1 MVAAVGILSFIALA
15 ALAQPPPPARDRGPT
30 PTIGT
35 AIIKGR
41 VVDAQ
46 TGAGVARA
54 RVRLQAP
61 GNRPPVTTDDTGAFR
76 LTDAPAGIFYLS
88 IDRSGYMTT
97 RVPEPGRT
105 MRASV
110 KPLVIADGQTLDAGT
125 LRLYRGGV
133 IAGRVTDAHGE
144 PAEFTQIQVLR
155 LPPAGHG
162 KPQQR
167 GGGSTNDL
175 GEFRVPRLEPGR
187 YLVRAQTRT
196 MTMDDPTDTQPVPT
210 YFPGV
215 ASIDQAQPIT
225 IERGQAATGVEF
237 MLLDGMSSVVS
248 GTVVDAKGQPAMG
261 AFINARMLNDAV
273 SDGIT
278 FGGAGVRPDGSFQ
291 MKLAP
296 GEYQLEAQG
305 GRPGVAGPQG
315 PNDLQFGR
323 LRISVGGALLSGLTM
338 TMGPGATMSGKL
350 VFEGESPIPTDFN
363 QIRIGLMP
371 GPNGNNCQ
379 PGRFEIAADGAF
391 RGQGVVGTCLL
402 MTQGNLGRWAVKSV
416 MQEDV
421 DLMDRPIAFD
431 PGQQLANVRVVLS
444 DRRTELTLEVTD
456 EHGLATREYVAM
468 VFSQDKTKWNE
479 MSRYVRPY
487 VPPPQGMTAP
497 TASANGS
504 PTVAA
509 ARPVR
514 PDAVSGLPPGQY
526 YVVAVDDLPSEGAR
540 DSDVLEALV
549 GDAVRVTLSD
559 TAAARASLR
568 RRSFPGST
576 R

>member
-1 MVAAVGILSFIALA
+1 MVAAGILPFIALA
-15 ALAQPPPPARDRGPT
+15 ALAQQTPPPRDRAPAPAT
-30 PTIGT
+30 GT

-54 RVRLQAP
+54 RVRLQGP
-61 GNRPPVTTDDTGAFR
+61 GNRPPAVTDDTGAFR
-76 LTDAPAGIFYLS
+76 LPETPAGTFYLS

-97 RVPEPGRT
+97 RVPELGRT

-110 KPLVIADGQTLDAGT
+110 KPLVITDGQTLDAGT

-133 IAGRVTDAHGE
+133 IAGRLTDAHGE

-175 GEFRVPRLEPGR
+175 GEFRIPHLEPGR

-196 MTMDDPTDTQPVPT
+196 MTFDDPTDTQPVPT
-210 YFPGV
+210 YYPGV
-215 ASIDQAQPIT
+215 LPMDQAQPIT

-248 GTVVDAKGQPAMG
+248 GTVADTKGQPAMG
-261 AFINARMLNDAV
+261 AFISARMLNEAV
-273 SDGIT
+273 SDGMT
-278 FGGAGVRPDGSFQ
+278 FGGAGVRPDGTFQ

-296 GEYQLEAQG
+296 GDYQLEAQG

-315 PNDLQFGR
+315 PGDMQFGR
-323 LRISVGGALLSGLTM
+323 LRISVGGAPLSGLTM

-350 VFEGESPIPTDFN
+350 VFEGDSPVPTDFS
-363 QIRIGLMP
+363 QVRVGLVP
-371 GPNGNNCQ
+371 GPSGNNCQ
-379 PGRFEIAADGAF
+379 PGRVEIAADGAF
-391 RGQGVVGTCLL
+391 RGQGIVGTCLV
-402 MTQGNLGRWAVKSV
+402 MTQGNTGRYAVKSV
-416 MQEDV
+416 VQEDV
-421 DLMDRPIAFD
+421 DLMDRPITFD
-431 PGQQLANVRVVLS
+431 LGQQLTNIRVVLS

-479 MSRYVRPY
+479 MSRYVRTY
-487 VPPPQGMTAP
+487 VPPPQGVTAP
-497 TASANGS
+497 TASPNGS

-509 ARPVR
+509 ARPAR

-540 DSDVLEALV
+540 DPDVLESLF

-559 TAAARASLR
+559 TAPARASLR
-568 RRSFPGST
+568 RRAFPGPT

>member
-1 MVAAVGILSFIALA
+1 MAAAGILPFIALA
-15 ALAQPPPPARDRGPT
+15 ALAQQTPPPRDRPPAPVT
-30 PTIGT
+30 GT
-35 AIIKGR
+35 AIVKGR

-46 TGAGVARA
+46 TGTGVARA
-54 RVRLQAP
+54 RVRLQGP
-61 GNRPPVTTDDTGAFR
+61 GNRPPVMTDDTGAFR
-76 LTDAPAGIFYLS
+76 LTEVPAGTFYVS
-88 IDRSGYMTT
+88 IDRNGYMTT

-110 KPLVIADGQTLDAGT
+110 KPLVITDGQALDAGT

-133 IAGRVTDAHGE
+133 IAGRLTDAHGE

-167 GGGSTNDL
+167 GGGATNDL
-175 GEFRVPRLEPGR
+175 GEFRIPHLEPGR

-196 MTMDDPTDTQPVPT
+196 MTFDDPNDTQPVPT
-210 YFPGV
+210 YYPGV
-215 ASIDQAQPIT
+215 LSLDQAQPIT

-237 MLLDGMSSVVS
+237 MLLDGMSTVVS

-261 AFINARMLNDAV
+261 VFIIARMLNDAV
-273 SDGIT
+273 SDGMQ
-278 FGGAGVRPDGSFQ
+278 FGGAGVRPDGTFQ

-296 GEYQLEAQG
+296 GDYQLEAQG

-315 PNDLQFGR
+315 PADMQFGR
-323 LRISVGGALLSGLTM
+323 LRVSVGGAPLSGLTM

-350 VFEGESPIPTDFN
+350 VFEGDSPVPTDFT
-363 QIRIGLMP
+363 QVRVGLVP
-371 GPNGNNCQ
+371 GPSGNNCQ
-379 PGRFEIAADGAF
+379 PGRVEIAADGAI
-391 RGQGVVGTCLL
+391 RGQGIVGTCLV
-402 MTQGNLGRWAVKSV
+402 MTQGNTGRYVVKSV
-416 MQEDV
+416 AQEDV
-421 DLMDRPIAFD
+421 DLMDRPITFD
-431 PGQQLANVRVVLS
+431 PEQQLANIRVVLS

-456 EHGLATREYVAM
+456 EHGLATHEYVAT

-479 MSRYVRPY
+479 MSRYVRTY
-487 VPPPQGMTAP
+487 VPPPQVVKAP
-497 TASANGS
+497 TAAANSS
-504 PTVAA
+504 PVVAA

-514 PDAVSGLPPGQY
+514 PDVVSGLPPGQY

-540 DSDVLEALV
+540 DTDLLEALA

-559 TAAARASLR
+559 TAPARVSLR
-568 RRSFPGST
+568 RRAFAGST